1 MIRPVEQPVTRAAST
16 QARSRS
22 DNTCARITRAV
33 LGHSNNATVTI
44 TTHVPGAVSDAST
57 SMNGRNGSP
66 KAMSATRVTTLSTQ
80 PPR

>member
-1 MIRPVEQPVTRAAST
+1 MTRAAST

-22 DNTCARITRAV
+22 DSTWARITRAV
-33 LGHSNNATVTI
+33 FGHSSSATVTI
-44 TTHVPGAVSDAST
+44 TTRTPGAVSAAST

-66 KAMSATRVTTLSTQ
+66 STMSATRVTSLSTQ